1 MTSKGDECRDLYR
14 VTFDRM
20 GVGICHGTLKG
31 RIIRANAALCDFL
44 GYSESELKKLSFRDF
59 THPDDLESDRR
70 NMKQLIRGDL
80 DKYVMDKRY
89 IQKGGAVVWG
99 RLTVSLVRDSDGSPG
114 HFIAVVEDIDET
126 KRTEAALR
134 SSEAFSK
141 SIVDSS
147 RDCIKVLDR
156 DGVLRYMSRGG
167 QELMGVKN
175 LSAVLG
181 KSYLEFWSG
190 NERTAAAEAL
200 AGARAGNT
208 VRFKGFLPT
217 FHGVHRW
224 WDVVISPIRNEA
236 GKVTQL
242 LAVSR
247 DITGQL
253 RTETLLEETQRT
265 AHVGG
270 WELDIESGKVTWTG
284 ELYRIHE
291 VGDEFTPTL
300 DNALGFYQPDSRRRL
315 KAAIQET
322 IATGAPF
329 DLELALV
336 SGRGNAFWGRAI
348 GRAII
353 EGDRITRL
361 SGTFQDITKRKRAET
376 DREWEAR
383 VNATLADLA
392 RTMLGNPG
400 LGEISVRALDAA
412 RHHTG
417 SRHGFAGYIDVDS
430 GHLVSPTLTR
440 DIWDS
445 CAVPDKQFVFSKF
458 DNLFGRV
465 IQSGRSILTNDPG
478 NDPRAVGVPDGH
490 LPIERFLSAPALLAG
505 EVVGQIA
512 VANPARDYTDADLA
526 VVERLASLYALAILR
541 QRTEAALKAARDSA
555 EAANQAK
562 SRFLANMSHEIRTP
576 MNAIMGMT
584 DLTLDTDLTSEQREY
599 LDTVRGAAAHLLSLI
614 NDILDLSKIESGRM
628 ELHPAPFRLRD
639 NIEEMLRT
647 LSARVA
653 EKGLRLSHRIGRN
666 VPCMVIG
673 DAGRLRQVI
682 YNLVANAIKF
692 TDAGEIRVVV
702 DPGPDDT
709 IRFSVADTGIGIP
722 LEAQAA
728 IFDPFRQVDSTPCGG
743 AGGTGLGLSISRH
756 LVRSM
761 GGEITV
767 DSLPRRGSTFTFTI
781 PLPSAE
787 APDPSKADRGT
798 PEPEPP
804 SKADAAGPLS
814 VLLVEDNP
822 VNQRLAVILL
832 ERMGHTVTT
841 ADTGLAA
848 LDRLEGA
855 SFDIILMDV
864 QMPEMDGVE
873 ATTRIRAAEPTG
885 RHIPIVA
892 MTAHAMKGDRE
903 RLLAAGMDDY
913 IAKPVTPE
921 AIADAMARAM
931 AATSPSEPPDS
942 QEIAHHDP

>member
-1 MTSKGDECRDLYR
+1 MTRNGDECRDLYR
-14 VTFDRM
+14 VTFERM
-20 GVGICHGTLKG
+20 GVGICHGSLNG

-44 GYSESELKKLSFRDF
+44 GYTEDELKTF
-59 THPDDLESDRR
+59 TLREITYPDDLDADRR
-70 NMKQLIRGDL
+70 NMNQLIRGEQ
-80 DKYVMDKRY
+80 DKYVMEKRY
-89 IQKGGAVVWG
+89 IRQDGAVVWG
-99 RLTVSLVRDSDGSPG
+99 RLTVSIVRDADGPAG
-114 HFIAVVEDIDET
+114 HFIAVVEDIDEA

-167 QELMGVKN
+167 RELMGVKD

-181 KSYLEFWSG
+181 KPYLDFWSG
-190 NERTAAAEAL
+190 NERTAAAEAI

-208 VRFKGFLPT
+208 MRFKGFLPT

-247 DITGQL
+247 DITGRL

-270 WELDIESGKVTWTG
+270 WELDIESGKVTWTA

-291 VGDEFTPTL
+291 VGDDFIPTL
-300 DNALGFYQPDSRRRL
+300 DNSLGFYQPDSRRRL

-336 SGRGNAFWGRAI
+336 SGQGNAFWGRAI
-348 GRAII
+348 GRAIT

-361 SGTFQDITKRKRAET
+361 SGTFQDITERKRAES

-383 VNATLADLA
+383 VNATLAHLA

-400 LGEISVRALDAA
+400 LDEISVRALDAA

-417 SRHGFAGYIDVDS
+417 SRHGFVGYIDLQT
-430 GHLVSPTLTR
+430 GYLISPTLTR

-445 CAVPDKQFVFSKF
+445 CAVPDKHFVFSKF
-458 DNLFGRV
+458 NNLFGRV
-465 IQSGRSILTNDPG
+465 VQSGRSILTNDPG

-490 LPIERFLSAPALLAG
+490 LPIERFLSAPALLEG
-505 EVVGQIA
+505 EVVGQVA
-512 VANPARDYTDADLA
+512 VANPDRDYTDADLA

-639 NIEEMLRT
+639 SIEEMLRT
-647 LSARVA
+647 LSVRVE

-666 VPCMVIG
+666 VPCLVIG

-702 DPGPDDT
+702 DPGPDHT
-709 IRFSVADTGIGIP
+709 VRFSVADTGIGIP
-722 LEAQAA
+722 IDAQAA
-728 IFDPFRQVDSTPCGG
+728 IFDPFRQVDSTTPRGG
-743 AGGTGLGLSISRH
+743 AGGTGLGLSISRQ

-767 DSLPRRGSTFTFTI
+767 DSLPRRGSTFTFTV
-781 PLPSAE
+781 PLPPAE
-787 APDPSKADRGT
+787 EPDPPEADPCT
-798 PEPEPP
+798 SEPEPP
-804 SKADAAGPLS
+804 PKPDATGPLS

-841 ADTGLAA
+841 ADTGRAA
-848 LDRLEGA
+848 LDRLAEA
-855 SFDIILMDV
+855 SFDIVLMDV

-873 ATTRIRAAEPTG
+873 ATTRIRAAEPPC

-913 IAKPVTPE
+913 IAKPITPE

-931 AATSPSEPPDS
+931 APTSPSEPPDP
-942 QEIAHHDP
+942 QESTPS